1 MFINKLSNKK
11 IVFSVIM
18 FAVATF
24 GMEGANAGD
33 TAQPS
38 NISTPTITPAPTPTI
53 TPAPTPTITPAPT
66 PTITPAPTAA
76 PFSQNS
82 ASVHPAGS
90 IMKWVCKTIMTTVAV
105 SVYIY
110 SVVES
115 GGVMM
120 VVAREV
126 IRYATVPAI
135 VCEWFF

>member
-11 IVFSVIM
+11 IVFSVII

-66 PTITPAPTAA
+66 AV

-82 ASVHPAGS
+82 ATVRPAGS

>member
-1 MFINKLSNKK
+1 
-11 IVFSVIM
+11 M

-38 NISTPTITPAPTPTI
+38 NISTQTV
-53 TPAPTPTITPAPT
+53 TPAPT
-66 PTITPAPTAA
+66 PTITPAPTAV

-82 ASVHPAGS
+82 ATVRPAGS

>member
-38 NISTPTITPAPTPTI
+38 NISTQTVTSAPAPT
-53 TPAPTPTITPAPT
+53 PT

>member
-18 FAVATF
+18 FAVVTF

-38 NISTPTITPAPTPTI
+38 TISTQTVTPAPTPTV
-53 TPAPTPTITPAPT
+53 TPAPTP
-66 PTITPAPTAA
+66 A

-82 ASVHPAGS
+82 ASVRPAGS

>member
-1 MFINKLSNKK
+1 
-11 IVFSVIM
+11 M

-38 NISTPTITPAPTPTI
+38 TISTQTVTPAPTPTV
-53 TPAPTPTITPAPT
+53 TPAPTP
-66 PTITPAPTAA
+66 A

-82 ASVHPAGS
+82 ASVRPAGS